1 MYNKSTKRREDR
13 KKKEEMFEVIMADDF
28 PNLVK
33 NNYPHIREAQQ
44 TPKRT
49 DSKRSMPRHIIVKL
63 HLHI

>member
-1 MYNKSTKRREDR
+1 
-13 KKKEEMFEVIMADDF
+13 MFEVIMADDF